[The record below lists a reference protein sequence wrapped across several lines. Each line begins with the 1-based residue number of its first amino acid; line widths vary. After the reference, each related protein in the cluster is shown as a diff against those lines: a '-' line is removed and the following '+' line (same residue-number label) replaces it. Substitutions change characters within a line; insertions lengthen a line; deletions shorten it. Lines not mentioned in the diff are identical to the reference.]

1 MKKSLNKLI
10 TSGTILSI
18 PGLLS
23 ILVSLASIPI
33 HLNVAGAENYGN
45 YIIFHFV
52 LVITTTLNLGIG
64 KSIAV
69 SVNNFPKRNREI
81 AFQGLRYTLTI
92 ILLLTLFYLI
102 LFLLEKIKL
111 FNAFTLNP
119 NLIYL
124 FFGAIITIL
133 YVSLEGIF
141 QGNRKFKSLSFY
153 NFIFYSFAV
162 SFPSL
167 LLIYEKNLSLEN
179 LIFFSTLIKFITIL
193 IMLLS
198 MFNNQLILKSKSKIL
213 MNNLKKN
220 SKWITLNSI
229 LIQFYDLFDKYL
241 IKIFIGPIAL
251 ATYSI
256 PQQLTGKL
264 SIFSKGFS
272 AFLLPTLA
280 KKEKNNSDFSLT
292 IKIFLK
298 IIPILIF
305 LIFPFYPFLLNFWL
319 GNEFNKDILDL
330 TKIFSLCII
339 FACASHILVTKFEA
353 SKTLKKN
360 LKIEFL
366 LMPFFLMTLYFLIT
380 NAYSLA
386 HIATAILC
394 KELILLFLRLSLLKK
409 EIKQIYIYYVY
420 SIIFVLMLFLS
431 FVSPNLF
438 YLFEILL
445 IISIF
450 KNDY

>member
-153 NFIFYSFAV
+153 WTV
-162 SFPSL
+162 
-167 LLIYEKNLSLEN
+167 
-179 LIFFSTLIKFITIL
+179 
-193 IMLLS
+193 
-198 MFNNQLILKSKSKIL
+198 
-213 MNNLKKN
+213 
-220 SKWITLNSI
+220 
-229 LIQFYDLFDKYL
+229 
-241 IKIFIGPIAL
+241 
-251 ATYSI
+251 
-256 PQQLTGKL
+256 
-264 SIFSKGFS
+264 
-272 AFLLPTLA
+272 
-280 KKEKNNSDFSLT
+280 
-292 IKIFLK
+292 
-298 IIPILIF
+298 II
-305 LIFPFYPFLLNFWL
+305 
-319 GNEFNKDILDL
+319 
-330 TKIFSLCII
+330 
-339 FACASHILVTKFEA
+339 
-353 SKTLKKN
+353 
-360 LKIEFL
+360 
-366 LMPFFLMTLYFLIT
+366 
-380 NAYSLA
+380 
-386 HIATAILC
+386 
-394 KELILLFLRLSLLKK
+394 
-409 EIKQIYIYYVY
+409 
-420 SIIFVLMLFLS
+420 
-431 FVSPNLF
+431 
-438 YLFEILL
+438 
-445 IISIF
+445 
-450 KNDY
+450 